1 MRALNAYDGLYKTKL
16 GNIESVIGKRAVEQQ
31 NSARKRISL
40 TTPSSVDN
48 NGFDVNVNH
57 QSAFFKQDVCLG
69 FFFPFVVA
77 FWKANFV

>member
-57 QSAFFKQDVCLG
+57 QRAFFKQDVCLG
-69 FFFPFVVA
+69 FFFRL
-77 FWKANFV
+77 